1 MATALITGASSGIGR
16 DLAILLSRRGY
27 NLLSISAAET
37 QDPHISRLTIVTEAD
52 DQTLEQI
59 IKQVQKL
66 HEIHEVL
73 NLSGDI
79 SVKREHVLVRAGCSE
94 ETRDG
99 LIQVANLYRAKVL
112 NVAETELMLELTG
125 SPKKIDSF
133 LRLVKPYGIIKMARS
148 GLIALEREL

>member
-1 MATALITGASSGIGR
+1 M
-16 DLAILLSRRGY
+16 
-27 NLLSISAAET
+27 
-37 QDPHISRLTIVTEAD
+37 
-52 DQTLEQI
+52 EQI

-112 NVAETELMLELTG
+112 NVAQTELMLELTG

-148 GLIALEREL
+148 GMIALEREL